1 MGAEGSTA
9 RFLLVVLVGCLASRT
24 AYGLE
29 CFRCV
34 STNSTR
40 PFLCNEFLSHSEDL
54 EPESCDDVYNAQYC
68 IKHVGRFEALALEC
82 YQCASAD
89 EWKCDNSQLVA
100 NYLQPSSCDHVFE
113 AQFCVKTI
121 GRYGGGVGT
130 KRFCSSVD
138 LGNYCDYV
146 QQPGDKLSYRTC
158 VYTCNS
164 DGCNPASSLTPSRC
178 LSGLLCIIS
187 FGYLYGDR

>member
-68 IKHVGRFEALALEC
+68 IKHVGRFE
-82 YQCASAD
+82 
-89 EWKCDNSQLVA
+89 
-100 NYLQPSSCDHVFE
+100 
-113 AQFCVKTI
+113 
-121 GRYGGGVGT
+121 GGVGT